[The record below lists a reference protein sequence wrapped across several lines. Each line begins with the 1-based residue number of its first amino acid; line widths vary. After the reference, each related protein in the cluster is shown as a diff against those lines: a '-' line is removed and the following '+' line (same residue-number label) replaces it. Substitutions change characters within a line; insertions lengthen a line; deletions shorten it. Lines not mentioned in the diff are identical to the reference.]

1 MNINFTDL
9 DLQVLTNFS
18 NINQTIG
25 FKKGNRQRTISTQKN
40 IIAEYQLENK
50 NEIPE
55 DFYFYDLPEFLN
67 FQDMFDKPKIKLLKT
82 EDKILLSDDEQTS
95 EYYCSD
101 ADACVLPKKE
111 IKLPDTFIE
120 FELTKNQIKSFK
132 KSSKKLKL
140 PDVVF
145 ENKSGKVICK
155 TTDVKNKMSN
165 NVSFVIDK
173 NTNQNF
179 RFHFKVMNLDKI
191 LISNYRVRVSSKNI
205 CELVSKEI
213 PLTYWIALEENSY
226 FVSVKGDKTNA

>member
-18 NINQTIG
+18 NINQNIG
-25 FKKGNRQRTISTQKN
+25 FKKGNKQQTISTKKN
-40 IIAEYQLENK
+40 ILVEYQLENK

-55 DFYFYDLPEFLN
+55 DFCLYDLPEFLN

-82 EDKILLSDDEQTS
+82 ENKIKLSDDEQTS
-95 EYYCSD
+95 EYYCCD
-101 ADACVLPKKE
+101 PNIVVVPKKVM
-111 IKLPDTFIE
+111 LFPDTFIE

-132 KSSKKLKL
+132 KSSKRLKL
-140 PDVVF
+140 PDIVF

-155 TTDVKNKMSN
+155 TTDIKNKMSN

-191 LISNYRVRVSSKNI
+191 LISNYRVRVSSKRV

-213 PLTYWIALEENSY
+213 PLTYWIALEEKSY
-226 FVSVKGDKTNA
+226 FDSVKGDKTNA

>member
-18 NINQTIG
+18 NINQNIG
-25 FKKGNRQRTISTQKN
+25 FKKGNKQQTISYQKN
-40 IIAEYQLENK
+40 IVVEYQLENK

-55 DFYFYDLPEFLN
+55 DFCLYDLPEFLN

-82 EDKILLSDDEQTS
+82 ENKLTLSDDEQTS
-95 EYYCSD
+95 EYCCCD
-101 ADACVLPKKE
+101 PNVVVVPKKE
-111 IKLPDTFIE
+111 IKFPDTFIE
-120 FELTKNQIKSFK
+120 FELTKKQIKSFK
-132 KSSKKLKL
+132 KSSKRLKL
-140 PDVVF
+140 PDIVF

-155 TTDVKNKMSN
+155 TTEIKNTMSN

-179 RFHFKVMNLDKI
+179 KLYFKVMNLDKI

-213 PLTYWIALEENSY
+213 PLTYYITLEPDSEFDS
-226 FVSVKGDKTNA
+226 DKEKK